1 MTTKYTKVTCRMCQN
16 FNDSIFSKLTDAEME
31 ELSGLKKS
39 MFFRKGEVILEEGQ
53 NPKGVFCLKT
63 GKCKLFTRGFNGKE
77 QILRIVQ
84 AGDIIGYRSLL
95 SEEQFSASVVALE
108 DTWTCFIS
116 EIYFTKILTHNPK
129 LNREIMR
136 VAMHE
141 LGEAGKQI
149 TSLAQKTVRERLAD
163 KFLHLEEK
171 MGVDDEGFIDISLT
185 REEIANVIG
194 TATESAI
201 RLISEFK
208 LDNLIEVEG
217 RRFRLLNKEGL
228 KKISTF

>member
-1 MTTKYTKVTCRMCQN
+1 MTKYTKVTCRMCQN
-16 FNDSIFSKLTDAEME
+16 FNDSIFNKLTDTEME
-31 ELSGLKKS
+31 EFSSLKRS
-39 MFFRKGEVILEEGQ
+39 IFFRKGEMIIEEGQ

-84 AGDIIGYRSLL
+84 SGDVIGYRSLL
-95 SEEQFSASVVALE
+95 SEELFSASAVALE
-108 DTWTCFIS
+108 DTWTCFIP
-116 EIYFTKILTHNPK
+116 ELYFTKVLAHNPK
-129 LNREIMR
+129 LNKEMMK

-149 TSLAQKTVRERLAD
+149 TNLAQKTVRERLAD
-163 KFLHLEEK
+163 EFLHLENR
-171 MGVDDEGFIDISLT
+171 MGLDEEGFINISLT

-208 LDNLIEVEG
+208 SDGLIEVKG
-217 RRFRLLNKEGL
+217 RKFRLLDRDKL

>member
-1 MTTKYTKVTCRMCQN
+1 MTKYTKVTCRMCQN
-16 FNDSIFSKLTDAEME
+16 FNDSLFNKLTDLEME
-31 ELSGLKKS
+31 EFGGLKKS
-39 MFFRKGEVILEEGQ
+39 VFFRKGDFLLQEGQ

-77 QILRIVQ
+77 QILRIIQ
-84 AGDIIGYRSLL
+84 SGDIIGYRSLL
-95 SEEQFSASVVALE
+95 SEEQFSASAVALE
-108 DTWTCFIS
+108 DTWACFIP
-116 EIYFTKILTHNPK
+116 EAYFKKVLADNPK
-129 LNREIMR
+129 FSKEVMK

-163 KFLHLEEK
+163 EFLHLEDR
-171 MGVDDEGFIDISLT
+171 MGLDDEGFINIALT

-208 LDNLIEVEG
+208 SDGLIEVKS
-217 RRFRLLNKEGL
+217 RRFKILDREKLR
-228 KKISTF
+228 KISTF

>member
-1 MTTKYTKVTCRMCQN
+1 MTKYTKVTCRMCQN
-16 FNDSIFSKLTDAEME
+16 FNDSLFNKLTDKEME
-31 ELSGLKKS
+31 EFGGLKKS
-39 MFFRKGEVILEEGQ
+39 IFFRKGDVILQEGQ
-53 NPKGVFCLKT
+53 NPKGVYCLKT

-77 QILRIVQ
+77 QILRIIQ
-84 AGDIIGYRSLL
+84 SGDIIGYRSLL
-95 SEEQFSASVVALE
+95 SEEQYSASAVALE
-108 DTWTCFIS
+108 DTWTCFIP
-116 EIYFTKILTHNPK
+116 EVYFTKVLTHNPK
-129 LNREIMR
+129 LSKEMMK

-163 KFLHLEEK
+163 EFLRLEEK
-171 MGVDDEGFIDISLT
+171 MGIDDDGFINISLT

-208 LDNLIEVEG
+208 SDGLIEVKG
-217 RRFRLLNKEGL
+217 RRFRLLDHEKL

>member
-1 MTTKYTKVTCRMCQN
+1 MTKYTKVTCRMCQN
-16 FNDSIFSKLTDAEME
+16 FDESIFNKLTETEMKE
-31 ELSGLKKS
+31 FSGLKKS
-39 MFFRKGEVILEEGQ
+39 IFFRKGDVVLEEGQ
-53 NPKGVFCLKT
+53 NPKGVYCLKT

-84 AGDIIGYRSLL
+84 SGDIIGYRSLL
-95 SEEQFSASVVALE
+95 SEEQFSASAVALE
-108 DTWTCFIS
+108 DTWTCFVP
-116 EIYFTKILTHNPK
+116 EAYFIKAMVLNPK
-129 LNREIMR
+129 LNKEVMK

-163 KFLHLEEK
+163 EFLRLENRI
-171 MGVDDEGFIDISLT
+171 GLDDEGFINVSLT

-208 LDNLIEVEG
+208 SDGLIEVKG
-217 RRFRLLNKEGL
+217 RRFRLLDREKL

>member
-1 MTTKYTKVTCRMCQN
+1 
-16 FNDSIFSKLTDAEME
+16 ME
-31 ELSGLKKS
+31 EFSGLKKS
-39 MFFRKGEVILEEGQ
+39 IFFRKGEAILEEGQ

-84 AGDIIGYRSLL
+84 SGDVIGYRSLL
-95 SEEQFSASVVALE
+95 SEEQFSASAVALE
-108 DTWTCFIS
+108 DTWACFIP
-116 EIYFTKILTHNPK
+116 EVYFTKVLTHNPK
-129 LNREIMR
+129 LNKEIMK

-163 KFLHLEEK
+163 EFLHLEDR
-171 MGVDDEGFIDISLT
+171 MGLDEEGFINISLT

-208 LDNLIEVEG
+208 SDGLIEVKG
-217 RRFRLLNKEGL
+217 RRFRLLDREKL
-228 KKISTF
+228 RKISTF

>member
-1 MTTKYTKVTCRMCQN
+1 MTKYTKVTCRMCQN
-16 FNDSIFSKLTDAEME
+16 FNESLFNKLTDTEME
-31 ELSGLKKS
+31 EFASLKKS
-39 MFFRKGEVILEEGQ
+39 IFFRKGDVIIEEGQ
-53 NPKGVFCLKT
+53 NPKGIFCLKT

-77 QILRIVQ
+77 QILRIAQ
-84 AGDIIGYRSLL
+84 SGDVIGYRSLL
-95 SEEQFSASVVALE
+95 SEEKFSASAVTLE
-108 DTWTCFIS
+108 DTWACFIP
-116 EIYFTKILTHNPK
+116 ETYFLKVLTHNPK
-129 LNREIMR
+129 FNREIMK

-141 LGEAGKQI
+141 LGAAGKQI

-163 KFLHLEEK
+163 EFLNLEK
-171 MGVDDEGFIDISLT
+171 RMGLDDEGFINVSLT

-208 LDNLIEVEG
+208 SDDLIEVKG
-217 RRFRLLNKEGL
+217 RRFRLLDHEKL